1 MPPWTLLFLFGA
13 LSGALG
19 GLMGVGG
26 GVILVPLLVH
36 FQRRSQHEA
45 HGTSLAFIIVT
56 SLVAGASYLR
66 AEHLDAA
73 LAGQLAL
80 GAVFGVLLGA
90 RIARGMTARRLRQAF
105 GIVVL
110 AVAVR
115 ILLLPPS
122 PVPGGALWSP
132 PWEVLLGAGVGVLAG
147 LLGVGGGTILVP
159 ILVLVQRVDQHT
171 AQGVSLLMIVPTALV
186 GAWRY
191 ARHGHMAPGI
201 LPPLMAGGAAGA
213 LLGAGL
219 AHGIHT
225 PTLSR
230 LFALFLLPVGVQMVW
245 SRPGGSATVQGSTG
259 PMGGAK

>member
-1 MPPWTLLFLFGA
+1 MLPLLFGA

-36 FQRRSQHEA
+36 ALRRTQHEA
-45 HGTSLAFIIVT
+45 HGTSLAFIVVT
-56 SLVAGASYLR
+56 SIAASASYLR
-66 AEHLDAA
+66 AEHLDVA

-115 ILLLPPS
+115 ILALPPS
-122 PVPGGALWSP
+122 PVPGGTLWAA
-132 PWEVLLGAGVGVLAG
+132 PWEVALGAAVGVLAG

-159 ILVLVQRVDQHT
+159 ILVLLQRVDQHT
-171 AQGVSLLMIVPTALV
+171 AQGVSLLMIVPTAIV

-191 ARHGHMAPGI
+191 SRHGHMVPRL
-201 LPPLMAGGAAGA
+201 LPALMAGGAAGA
-213 LLGAGL
+213 LLGAAL
-219 AHGIHT
+219 AHSLNS
-225 PTLSR
+225 PALSR
-230 LFALFLLPVGVQMVW
+230 IFALFLLPVAAQMIW
-245 SRPGGSATVQGSTG
+245 SRPGRSATVPASTG
-259 PMGGAK
+259 PMGGVK